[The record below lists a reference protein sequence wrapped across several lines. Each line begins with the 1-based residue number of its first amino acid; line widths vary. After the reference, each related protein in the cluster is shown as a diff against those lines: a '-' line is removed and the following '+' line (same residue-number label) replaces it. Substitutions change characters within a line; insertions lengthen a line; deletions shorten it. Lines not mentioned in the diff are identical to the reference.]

1 MNTED
6 RAICRQVAH
15 EVCATFLE
23 KSGKKMTIEQINQ
36 GSDFLVKWCLENNPD
51 KGTMIKR
58 QAALKRAVLLM
69 NVIDRK
75 IDSLKD
81 ILDLGK
87 ENYNYYVRES

>member
-1 MNTED
+1 MNIHD
-6 RAICRQVAH
+6 IAIARQVAH

-23 KSGKKMTIEQINQ
+23 KSKKIMTIEQINQ

-51 KGTMIKR
+51 KDTRINK